1 MPEFSGT
8 KTVLATTSALLASLP
23 PGDKKVAQVI
33 LDEPE
38 AVIHMTVVELASRAG
53 TAESTTI
60 RCCRKLGYT
69 GFQDL
74 KIRLARELSVEKPP
88 AIPTLSAGQ
97 TPHDVLRAIVSF
109 NRQLLDDVN
118 ITIESRTF
126 NQAAEALL
134 GAGSVLLTG
143 FGFSYFVCLDAQD
156 RLSSIGINARAPEAP
171 NMKLLQAHRLKRGDV
186 LICVSH
192 TGATK
197 EILRYVD
204 IAKHHGAS
212 SIGITSSPRSKL
224 ARVSDYSLAVGGR
237 ELDFRIDSASA
248 RIVHLSVLDSLYLA
262 LAQMLGKSADDNLSI
277 FHDEE
282 SVWRL

>member
-1 MPEFSGT
+1 MPDFKGT

-38 AVIHMTVVELASRAG
+38 EVIHMTVVELAGRAG

-60 RCCRKLGYT
+60 RCCRKLGYS

-74 KIRLARELSVEKPP
+74 KIRLARELSLEKPP
-88 AIPTLSAGQ
+88 SIPTLSTGQ

-118 ITIESRTF
+118 ITIESGIF
-126 NQAAEALL
+126 NEAAEALL
-134 GAGSVLLTG
+134 EADNVLLTG

-171 NMKLLQAHRLKRGDV
+171 NMKLLQAHRLKEGDV

-204 IAKHHGAS
+204 IAKNHGAH
-212 SIGITSSPRSKL
+212 SIGVTSSPRSKL

-262 LAQMLGKSADDNLSI
+262 LAQMLGNSANDNLAI